1 MYKKLANKKPKVT
14 TQIVFALHYMY
25 FIQLT
30 KKIIAYPL
38 PLKPNQ
44 SLAPQTPYSSL
55 QITKQVEEGIA
66 KYMYIETRHNNHP

>member
-30 KKIIAYPL
+30 KKNYCISIA
-38 PLKPNQ
+38 
-44 SLAPQTPYSSL
+44 SQTKSKSCPT
-55 QITKQVEEGIA
+55 ITIFITSNYK
-66 KYMYIETRHNNHP
+66 TNR

>member
-25 FIQLT
+25 FIQRP

-66 KYMYIETRHNNHP
+66 KYIETRHNNHP